1 MTRKRLTSFKPRV
14 FAANFSGTNGLKN
27 TFDRYVRVGFRG
39 LMAYADVYLVC
50 SSSFHSQQPNAIFF
64 SFFFFPFLSLLLS
77 FFFSFFP
84 FFLFHPLF
92 HTVGSCPSLRA
103 IKVSIWWSR
112 EKSRES
118 STLLRGAEKKGLEAA
133 ACARVLSRLASL
145 AKKPG
150 FHMIAAIA
158 EKIVQ

>member
-14 FAANFSGTNGLKN
+14 FAANFPGTNGLKN

-39 LMAYADVYLVC
+39 LMAYADAYLVC

-64 SFFFFPFLSLLLS
+64 LFSSFLSFPSFFLS
-77 FFFSFFP
+77 FFLFFLV
-84 FFLFHPLF
+84 FLFHPLF

-118 STLLRGAEKKGLEAA
+118 CTLLRGAEKKGPEAA
-133 ACARVLSRLASL
+133 ARACVLSRLASL
-145 AKKPG
+145 AK
-150 FHMIAAIA
+150 
-158 EKIVQ
+158 

>member
-27 TFDRYVRVGFRG
+27 TFDRYVRVGFRR

-50 SSSFHSQQPNAIFF
+50 GSSFHSQQPNAIFF
-64 SFFFFPFLSLLLS
+64 LFSSFLSFPSFFLSFFPF
-77 FFFSFFP
+77 

-118 STLLRGAEKKGLEAA
+118 STLLRGAEKKGPEAA
-133 ACARVLSRLASL
+133 ARACVLSRLASL
-145 AKKPG
+145 AK
-150 FHMIAAIA
+150 
-158 EKIVQ
+158 

>member
-39 LMAYADVYLVC
+39 LMAYDDVYLVC

-64 SFFFFPFLSLLLS
+64 FFLLSFPFLPSFLL
-77 FFFSFFP
+77 FFP
-84 FFLFHPLF
+84 VFLFHPLF

-118 STLLRGAEKKGLEAA
+118 STLLRGAEKKGPEAA
-133 ACARVLSRLASL
+133 ARACVLSRLASL
-145 AKKPG
+145 AK
-150 FHMIAAIA
+150 
-158 EKIVQ
+158 

>member
-39 LMAYADVYLVC
+39 IMAYADVYLVC

-64 SFFFFPFLSLLLS
+64 LFSSFLSFPSFFLS
-77 FFFSFFP
+77 FFLFFL

-118 STLLRGAEKKGLEAA
+118 STLLRGAEKKGPEAA
-133 ACARVLSRLASL
+133 ARACVLSRLASV
-145 AKKPG
+145 AK
-150 FHMIAAIA
+150 
-158 EKIVQ
+158 